1 MIANGRGA
9 VLALTS
15 FATCRAFQAV
25 LCHDGSTSMA
35 AAISPPMEV
44 QAWSFS
50 FSFVEQRAPMRLSSE
65 MPVSQ
70 LAHAALIQSFS
81 VRTYL

>member
-1 MIANGRGA
+1 
-9 VLALTS
+9 
-15 FATCRAFQAV
+15 
-25 LCHDGSTSMA
+25 MA